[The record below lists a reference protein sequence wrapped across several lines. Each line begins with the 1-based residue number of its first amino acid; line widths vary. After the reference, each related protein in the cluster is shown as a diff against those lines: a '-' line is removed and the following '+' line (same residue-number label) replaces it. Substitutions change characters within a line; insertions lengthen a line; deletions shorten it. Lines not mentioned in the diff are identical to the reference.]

1 MSERILGRSLVG
13 AQFVCLAVA
22 LWPFAPWHASALGIV
37 LVGAGVALAAWTL
50 TFNRPGNF
58 NIQPEVKRNARLIV
72 SGPYAYVRHPMYS
85 ALILLV
91 CGVVALHLDWIN
103 AAATI
108 ALVAVLAV
116 KTVVEETRLEDAF
129 DDYQSYASGVGRFVP
144 SLYRRHP
151 T

>member
-13 AQFVCLAVA
+13 AQFACIAVA
-22 LWPFAPWHASALGIV
+22 LWPFAPWHTSALGIA

-91 CGVVALHLDWIN
+91 CGVVALHLAWIN

-108 ALVAVLAV
+108 ALVAVITV

-129 DDYQSYASGVGRFVP
+129 DDYRSYASGVGRFVP
-144 SLYRRHP
+144 TLHRRHP